1 MTAPGRSNCL
11 VWALLLYL
19 RRRAKGRQGYIM
31 LRRSR
36 WGAFPHA
43 LYAEARPYGL
53 RMVSYVPRDPRIK
66 ACPPPCFTGRGK
78 WGDL

>member
-11 VWALLLYL
+11 LWALLLYL

-43 LYAEARPYGL
+43 LYAEARPY
-53 RMVSYVPRDPRIK
+53 VPRDPRIK

>member
-19 RRRAKGRQGYIM
+19 RRRAKGKPGYLM
-31 LRRSR
+31 MRRSR
-36 WGAFPHA
+36 WGRFPHI

-53 RMVSYVPRDPRIK
+53 RVVSYVPRDPRIK